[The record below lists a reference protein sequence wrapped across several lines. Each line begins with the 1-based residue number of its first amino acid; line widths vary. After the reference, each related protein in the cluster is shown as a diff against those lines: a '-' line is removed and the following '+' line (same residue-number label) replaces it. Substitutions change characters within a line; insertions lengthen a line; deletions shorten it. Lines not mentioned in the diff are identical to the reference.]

1 MRVSLA
7 ALAVTAALLLAACGG
22 AGGSSG
28 SPSPSL
34 PVKPEQLAQPFS
46 AKLTF
51 RFLRGGQPVTLDVLT
66 YAFTVD
72 GEPCGSDAS
81 GKSGTAEIIV
91 DWPPAGFNS
100 PCLRIGGR
108 LEGAFRVSED
118 GGATTKDLF
127 ARFAWDGKDAVVD
140 VDVDSAQ

>member
-1 MRVSLA
+1 MRALLA
-7 ALAVTAALLLAACGG
+7 ALAAATVLLFAACGG
-22 AGGSSG
+22 GGGPSR
-28 SPSPSL
+28 SPSAGPSGD
-34 PVKPEQLAQPFS
+34 EQLAQPFS

-66 YAFTVD
+66 HAFSVD
-72 GEPCGSDAS
+72 GEPCGSDVS
-81 GKSGTAEIIV
+81 GKSGVAEIIA